1 MPSVTTLHA
10 VCFVR
15 PLDLMFHP
23 LRSMPPQNCQ
33 CQRQCPPP
41 GHRQLLVATARL
53 SDRAH
58 RPSMLSEQHLAC
70 SSKRRQHI
78 VRRVY
83 TWLVFL
89 LGNGCRIA
97 LGRCRSMPCRDQ
109 PAGPAAR
116 PLSRTQPAL
125 SRRRPRR
132 WRRRGAGWRPEHQP
146 KSLHRAPGPPHC
158 ACP

>member
-15 PLDLMFHP
+15 PLDLHV
-23 LRSMPPQNCQ
+23 PPAAINATPKLPVSASVSAAW
-33 CQRQCPPP
+33 PPT
-41 GHRQLLVATARL
+41 VASCHGQTL
-53 SDRAH
+53 PDRAH

-125 SRRRPRR
+125 SRRR